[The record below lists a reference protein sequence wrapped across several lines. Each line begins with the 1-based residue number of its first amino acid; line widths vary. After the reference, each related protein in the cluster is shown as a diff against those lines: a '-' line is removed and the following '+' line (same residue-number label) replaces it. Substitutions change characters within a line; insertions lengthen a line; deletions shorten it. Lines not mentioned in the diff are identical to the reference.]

1 MATILTFT
9 LPFIR
14 SFFLSFLSGSPEIG
28 KLCLFPVHGSPE
40 VGRLRVFPVHGSP
53 EIGRLRVFPVQG
65 SPEVGRLRVFPVHDI
80 YRRLMTLSQV
90 KITKS

>member
-9 LPFIR
+9 LPFIC
-14 SFFLSFLSGSPEIG
+14 SFFLSFLSGSPEVG
-28 KLCLFPVHGSPE
+28 KLRLFPVHGSPE
-40 VGRLRVFPVHGSP
+40 VNRLRVFPVH
-53 EIGRLRVFPVQG
+53 G